1 MDWELGKREEV
12 MYWWDEYK
20 KAGTSLWEESLRQIN
35 KFGAGFGSS
44 LAGGIWKFRRRKLSH
59 NITEMNWPK

>member
-35 KFGAGFGSS
+35 KFGAGLGQVWQEGYGN
-44 LAGGIWKFRRRKLSH
+44 LGGG
-59 NITEMNWPK
+59 N